1 MAKQV
6 KVFSDDITN
15 IGKEIEKLLESIN
28 QNYSDMEKNKALIA
42 DTWQS
47 EAAMKLVNNITK
59 ETKNLKSAIDGVKE
73 AKKYVDDTS
82 KKIRE
87 ADNDIKKKISSII

>member
-6 KVFSDDITN
+6 KVFSDDIAK

-28 QNYSDMEKNKALIA
+28 QNYSDIEKNKALIA
-42 DTWQS
+42 DSWQS
-47 EAAMKLVNNITK
+47 KAAMKLVNNISK

-73 AKKYVDDTS
+73 AKKIVDDTS

-87 ADNDIKKKISSII
+87 ADDEIKKKISSII